1 MKQITEII
9 IHPTL
14 NESAKVSIE
23 CVVDMVKENLGKF
36 NILKVNLNAPVIMFD
51 GHMSNDV
58 VRKTAE
64 FISEF
69 GYNSSIITL
78 TDDII
83 KVNGKPIEYED

>member
-9 IHPTL
+9 IHPTF
-14 NESAKVSIE
+14 NESAKISLEGI
-23 CVVDMVKENLGKF
+23 VDMVKENLGKF

-64 FISEF
+64 FISEY

-83 KVNGKPIEYED
+83 KVNGKPLEYED